1 MKIVENSVVDIDYVL
16 TVDGEVVD
24 ESHRLIT
31 IAEPA

>member
-1 MKIVENSVVDIDYVL
+1 MVSCIGEKVIQ
-16 TVDGEVVD
+16 DGEVVD